1 MYSGAVSIFLPE
13 AQKKNAVKN
22 LLSTIYKN
30 VYLASIIFTV
40 VIVLG
45 SNVFAQ
51 FLSDKIYQ
59 NIMPMTLYTVM
70 IMGATPLYESSKMTL
85 QSLDDEKWVL
95 KITSL
100 INVSSV
106 LVLLVIQ
113 LLGIQTYY
121 TLYFVYGLSLL
132 ILSYSFIKRRQ
143 SRDNL

>member
-1 MYSGAVSIFLPE
+1 
-13 AQKKNAVKN
+13 
-22 LLSTIYKN
+22 
-30 VYLASIIFTV
+30 
-40 VIVLG
+40 
-45 SNVFAQ
+45 
-51 FLSDKIYQ
+51 
-59 NIMPMTLYTVM
+59 MTLYTMM

-132 ILSYSFIKRRQ
+132 ILSYSFIKKRQ
-143 SRDNL
+143 TRDNL

>member
-13 AQKKNAVKN
+13 AQKKNEVKN

-30 VYLASIIFTV
+30 VYLTSIIFTV

-59 NIMPMTLYTVM
+59 NIMPMTLYTMM

>member
-1 MYSGAVSIFLPE
+1 MYSGAVSIFARGTKE
-13 AQKKNAVKN
+13 NEVKN

-30 VYLASIIFTV
+30 VYLTSIIFTV

-59 NIMPMTLYTVM
+59 NIMPMTLYTMM

-100 INVSSV
+100 TNVSSV

>member
-1 MYSGAVSIFLPE
+1 
-13 AQKKNAVKN
+13 
-22 LLSTIYKN
+22 
-30 VYLASIIFTV
+30 
-40 VIVLG
+40 
-45 SNVFAQ
+45 
-51 FLSDKIYQ
+51 
-59 NIMPMTLYTVM
+59 MTLYTMM

-121 TLYFVYGLSLL
+121 TLFFVYGLSLL
-132 ILSYSFIKRRQ
+132 ILSDSCIKRRQ
-143 SRDNL
+143 TRDNL